1 MHIIIHIRLRGW
13 TCSYAG
19 YTCYFWCLL
28 RIGFDMFWP
37 IARWHDV
44 WRLTDVYWP
53 RAQRLPHPNSFVWQS
68 TQKLDVPKGI
78 VCFTLVFYWLEH
90 CAHTILVVVC
100 QLFLLCEKMRMK
112 NTRKSIHSSPNMS
125 KLKNIS
131 SSYCWAELTYNSV
144 TLNSLGNIVV
154 SLLKLLRS

>member
-100 QLFLLCEKMRMK
+100 QLFFCCVKKCAWKTPERAYIRVQTCPNWKTYQALIVERNLPTIQLLW
-112 NTRKSIHSSPNMS
+112 IH
-125 KLKNIS
+125 
-131 SSYCWAELTYNSV
+131 WV
-144 TLNSLGNIVV
+144 T
-154 SLLKLLRS
+154 